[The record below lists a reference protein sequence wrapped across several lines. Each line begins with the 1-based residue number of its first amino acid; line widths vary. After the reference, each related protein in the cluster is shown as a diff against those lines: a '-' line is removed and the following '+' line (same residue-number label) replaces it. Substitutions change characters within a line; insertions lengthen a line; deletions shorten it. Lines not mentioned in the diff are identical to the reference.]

1 MHMHVSESQGF
12 LYASSCFP
20 GTNCTDQ
27 RIANMPDF
35 LILFIL
41 KIGIISN
48 GNVRGGRVNLKRA
61 KGMEMLFFFPQRS
74 VIALLFILLCVCYCN
89 YKCICSIMTMV

>member
-1 MHMHVSESQGF
+1 MHMHVSESHGF

-20 GTNCTDQ
+20 RTNYTDQ

-35 LILFIL
+35 IYLFIL
-41 KIGIISN
+41 KTGIISN

-61 KGMEMLFFFPQRS
+61 KGMVMVFCCSVCLFVFSPD
-74 VIALLFILLCVCYCN
+74 
-89 YKCICSIMTMV
+89 KC

>member
-20 GTNCTDQ
+20 GTNYTDQ

-41 KIGIISN
+41 KTGIISN

-61 KGMEMLFFFPQRS
+61 KGMEMLIFSSPEKCYC
-74 VIALLFILLCVCYCN
+74 IALFPSLCLLL
-89 YKCICSIMTMV
+89 

>member
-61 KGMEMLFFFPQRS
+61 KAWKCYFFFPRE
-74 VIALLFILLCVCYCN
+74 VL
-89 YKCICSIMTMV
+89 